1 MAFFHVVSVMVL
13 GLLESDFE
21 FFFLVNLGIVWN
33 YIHVSVPHS
42 GTVVVFSFFPLF
54 SFL

>member
-21 FFFLVNLGIVWN
+21 FFLVNLGIVWN

-42 GTVVVFSFFPLF
+42 GIFVAFSFLPLF

>member
-21 FFFLVNLGIVWN
+21 VFLVNLGIVWN

-42 GTVVVFSFFPLF
+42 GTVVVFSFFHLF